1 MVVATLVTMLA
12 ATLGLPAPASAA
24 PAAAAAV
31 RCWPESGPASYSG
44 HGGVQGWGRFDCS
57 ASVAWIDI
65 TVSMERDG
73 VEVYHKNFH
82 ATRRP
87 GNGLFN
93 VLLIF
98 GAACVTGSYR
108 ITTTGSAAGHPYSG
122 VTGPP
127 DYITCGPVFP
137 V

>member
-1 MVVATLVTMLA
+1 MATLVALVA
-12 ATLGLPAPASAA
+12 ASLGLPAPAS
-24 PAAAAAV
+24 AAAAAV
-31 RCWPESGPASYSG
+31 RCWPEAGPASYSG
-44 HGGVQGWGRFDCS
+44 HGGISGWGRFDCS

-73 VEVYHKNFH
+73 VEVYYRNYH

-87 GNGLFN
+87 GNGLIN
-93 VLLIF
+93 VLLLF
-98 GAACVTGSYR
+98 GAACVTGSYQV
-108 ITTTGSAAGHPYSG
+108 TTTGFAAGWPYSG

-127 DYITCGPVFP
+127 DLISCGPIFP